1 MPILFVRVMLLS
13 SSELSKLII
22 SRFFFVSGG
31 LLSGDL
37 SVHFPSRL
45 RRSLYDTYLLSF
57 SFGSIC
63 DSYTDNHFVREICN
77 LSCQAIAS

>member
-1 MPILFVRVMLLS
+1 MPIFSSESKLLS
-13 SSELSKLII
+13 SSELSKSIT

-37 SVHFPSRL
+37 SVLFPSRL

-63 DSYTDNHFVREICN
+63 DSYTDNHFVREI
-77 LSCQAIAS
+77 AI